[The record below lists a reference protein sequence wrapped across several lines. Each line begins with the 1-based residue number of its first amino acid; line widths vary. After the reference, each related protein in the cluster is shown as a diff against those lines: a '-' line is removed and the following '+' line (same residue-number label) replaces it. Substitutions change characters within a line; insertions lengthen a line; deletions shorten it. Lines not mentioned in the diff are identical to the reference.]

1 MLLTSPWPGS
11 AGPGGRG
18 SRRPGG
24 SGGDTDTWDTAL
36 KYQCVIDKELGV
48 IVNSDRSSRY
58 IFRPINQSMAG
69 LYFLCEFHNE
79 KYSHTVKKKKNIENF
94 I

>member
-36 KYQCVIDKELGV
+36 RYQCVIDKELGV
-48 IVNSDRSSRY
+48 LVNSDRSSRY
-58 IFRPINQSMAG
+58 IFRPINLWLVYIFCVNFTM
-69 LYFLCEFHNE
+69 
-79 KYSHTVKKKKNIENF
+79 KNIHTL
-94 I
+94 